1 VSIEYQIFL
10 KAAQGLVDIVK
21 APEMERL
28 EEQDEAFNEE

>member
-10 KAAQGLVDIVK
+10 KAAQGLVDIAK
-21 APEMERL
+21 APGMEGL